1 MSPAT
6 DISGHVR
13 RRQRSS
19 LLDAGIGPLLPPDD
33 DLADQFDKPVDDGYG
48 KASPSSSSGPCL
60 TRGEAVGRNSGTA
73 RLEAARPW
81 EVQIAAA
88 ILGVR

>member
-33 DLADQFDKPVDDGYG
+33 DLADQFDKPADDGYG
-48 KASPSSSSGPCL
+48 KASPSSSSGPRL
-60 TRGEAVGRNSGTA
+60 TRGEAAGRNSGTA